1 MINRVHWIDKEKL
14 VKFILDFQDIEN
26 GKILYRPEA
35 VVDVYHTYF
44 GVAGLFLLE
53 YPEVKA
59 LDPAYAL
66 PVDVVNRIILG
77 K

>member
-14 VKFILDFQDIEN
+14 VKFILDCQDIEN
-26 GKILYRPEA
+26 GRISDRPDDADE
-35 VVDVYHTYF
+35 VYYTYF
-44 GVAGLFLLE
+44 GVARLFLLE
-53 YPEVKA
+53 CPGVKA